1 MGGPM
6 PGTGPGGAASRF
18 RNSVGTDA
26 PARLRLSSS
35 VNRSIY
41 LERFMT
47 IRNNMF
53 ESGKCLMGITGA
65 DWTVMCESGR
75 RRYEE
80 GLTLAEGQHGK
91 TSHRE
96 GLLELTWNYGTEKDE
111 SFKYHNGNDQPQGF
125 DHILSEEKMYMS
137 V

>member
-1 MGGPM
+1 M
-6 PGTGPGGAASRF
+6 
-18 RNSVGTDA
+18 V
-26 PARLRLSSS
+26 
-35 VNRSIY
+35 VQ
-41 LERFMT
+41 
-47 IRNNMF
+47 NNMF
-53 ESGKCLMGITGA
+53 ESGKCVMGITDA
-65 DWTVMCESGR
+65 DWTVMGESGR

-125 DHILSEEKMYMS
+125 GHICESCALQRNKKPLSGQKCKNEKMR
-137 V
+137 